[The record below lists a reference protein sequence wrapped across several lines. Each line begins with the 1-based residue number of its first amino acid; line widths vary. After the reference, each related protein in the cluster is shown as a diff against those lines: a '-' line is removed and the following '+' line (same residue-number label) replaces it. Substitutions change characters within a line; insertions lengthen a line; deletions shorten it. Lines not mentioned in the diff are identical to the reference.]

1 MVRAAAAA
9 SAIVAIE
16 VALLQLDPGSQ
27 LAALVSVV
35 ASTVTILAAR
45 AARPAEPAA
54 DAETSA
60 DDLVKEQLRSVRR
73 ENLREIRSWD
83 ARLQWTQRKRE
94 KTGVP
99 VPRK

>member
-54 DAETSA
+54 DATSA